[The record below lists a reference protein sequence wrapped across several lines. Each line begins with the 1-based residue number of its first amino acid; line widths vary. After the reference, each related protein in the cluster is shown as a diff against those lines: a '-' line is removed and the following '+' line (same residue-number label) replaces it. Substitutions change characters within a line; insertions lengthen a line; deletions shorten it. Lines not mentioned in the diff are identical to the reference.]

1 MVKKVTVLFLLV
13 TVICNLLFTGC
24 KTTEHTDIGNI
35 RESSTF
41 ILGEL
46 AASVDAFDRGV
57 EGAIERSKSITD
69 EVDRLDYLFGE
80 YEQAALRLREDLR
93 KAKAELEALS
103 NIYDNSDSSSTV
115 DDSRSRCNDNT
126 KG

>member
-1 MVKKVTVLFLLV
+1 MVKKFFIVF
-13 TVICNLLFTGC
+13 VICAPLLLIGC
-24 KTTEHTDIGNI
+24 KSAEHTDIGNI
-35 RESSTF
+35 RESSSY

-93 KAKAELEALS
+93 KTKAELEALQ
-103 NIYDNSDSSSTV
+103 NIYGNSDSSSTV
-115 DDSRSRCNDNT
+115 DDSRSSCNNNT
-126 KG
+126 KS